1 MDTSGD
7 MGGGA
12 RPRPAKLVDRPEPLW
27 RLEQALEARA
37 AAGDVPVPPYPAV
50 ALKVQEAMG
59 RKGFGLGEVADLI
72 GADAVLAAD
81 ILRCANSVMYRRGAP
96 VIDLTQALT
105 RIGVLQVM
113 RLLLASGLAVHA
125 QGLGPLVPLR
135 RMIWIEGLAGAA
147 ISQELA
153 RLRGLRAEEAFTLGL
168 LHDFGRIVA
177 VSGLEALVESE
188 KVKEAFPREAWEAAV
203 EHQHVAL
210 GVAMAGRW
218 RLPPVVAE
226 VIAAHHGAPG
236 RCAEPRLLEVI
247 KASDQV
253 VGLLMG
259 RARVTA
265 DDLAAAP
272 LVAPSEREPVAKVL
286 ELVPDFVAA
295 FETPASSA
303 AVAAPRIS
311 QPLTTLVHPGRAVK
325 FGVSISVARR
335 PRLFT
340 ASAIAEDGITMTGEE
355 PLPENRLLE
364 AKVFGPRPFT
374 VWVLSRLSRREG
386 EGYRVEVQ
394 PFALT
399 GPLKELW
406 AQLVAGEA
414 PPSA

>member
-1 MDTSGD
+1 MGIGGD
-7 MGGGA
+7 IEARAAAGA
-12 RPRPAKLVDRPEPLW
+12 AGVVDRPEPLW

-37 AAGDVPVPPYPAV
+37 ATGDVPVPPYPAV

-105 RIGVLQVM
+105 RIGVQQVM

-125 QGLGPLVPLR
+125 QGVGPLVPLR
-135 RMIWIEGLAGAA
+135 RMVWIEGLAGAA

-153 RLRGLRAEEAFTLGL
+153 RLRGLKTEEAFTLGL

-177 VSGLEALVESE
+177 VTGLEALVESE

-203 EHQHVAL
+203 DRHHVAL

-218 RLPPVVAE
+218 RLPPLVGE
-226 VIAAHHGAPG
+226 VIAAHHGAAG
-236 RCAEPRLLEVI
+236 RCSEARLLEVI

-253 VGLLMG
+253 VGLLMS
-259 RARVTA
+259 RPRVTA
-265 DDLAAAP
+265 EDLAAAP
-272 LVAPSEREPVAKVL
+272 LVAPAEREPVARVL

-303 AVAAPRIS
+303 AVAAPRIT
-311 QPLTTLVHPGRAVK
+311 QPLTTLVHAGRPVK

-340 ASAIAEDGITMTGEE
+340 ASAIGEDGLVMSGEE

-386 EGYRVEVQ
+386 EGFRVEVQ

-406 AQLVAGEA
+406 AQLVSGEA
-414 PPSA
+414 TPPA